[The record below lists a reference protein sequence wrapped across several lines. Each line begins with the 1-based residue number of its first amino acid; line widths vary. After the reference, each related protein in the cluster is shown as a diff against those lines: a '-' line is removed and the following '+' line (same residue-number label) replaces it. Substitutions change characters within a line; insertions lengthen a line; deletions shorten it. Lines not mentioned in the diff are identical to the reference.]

1 MTIDVPQASSKQGV
15 KLIQYPINKRFNQRF
30 RLIFN
35 QESNTYTIENV
46 KSKLVIDIKDAS

>member
-15 KLIQYPINKRFNQRF
+15 RLIQYPINKRFNQRF

-35 QESNTYTIENV
+35 Q
-46 KSKLVIDIKDAS
+46 